1 MAKNSLL
8 RDLNFVSVIIH
19 ESKIKR
25 SPPRFLTSREP
36 HQCHSLV
43 SQKQFGSFT
52 KGDES
57 LTKVDLSM
65 PKVPNQAPKW
75 LGTYGKYLYPK
86 LATYL
91 NKSDKIL
98 RADEYLLQQYCSA
111 YDVYRKSYD
120 EIIKHGVQQ
129 AIYKTSLSPV
139 DGTVVSKDF
148 QGYKKN
154 PAYQMMSD
162 SLSKLNAIG
171 RELGLSPKARSEMLD
186 LKAPTSK
193 KKSAKESLKEF
204 FG

>member
-1 MAKNSLL
+1 M
-8 RDLNFVSVIIH
+8 V
-19 ESKIKR
+19 
-25 SPPRFLTSREP
+25 
-36 HQCHSLV
+36 
-43 SQKQFGSFT
+43 
-52 KGDES
+52 
-57 LTKVDLSM
+57 KVDLTK

-91 NKSDKIL
+91 NKNDKIL

-111 YDVYRKSYD
+111 YDVYRIAFQD
-120 EIIKHGVQQ
+120 LQDHGIQQ

-139 DGTVVSKDF
+139 DGSVVSKDF

-162 SLSKLNAIG
+162 ALGRMNTIG
-171 RELGLSPKARSEMLD
+171 KELGLSPKARSQMLD
-186 LKAPTSK
+186 LKTPNPN

-204 FG
+204 FT

>member
-1 MAKNSLL
+1 MA
-8 RDLNFVSVIIH
+8 
-19 ESKIKR
+19 
-25 SPPRFLTSREP
+25 
-36 HQCHSLV
+36 
-43 SQKQFGSFT
+43 
-52 KGDES
+52 
-57 LTKVDLSM
+57 KVDLTK

-91 NKSDKIL
+91 NKNDKIL

-111 YDVYRKSYD
+111 YDVYRIAFQD
-120 EIIKHGVQQ
+120 LQDHGIQQ

-139 DGTVVSKDF
+139 DGSVVSKDF

-162 SLSKLNAIG
+162 ALGRMNTIG
-171 RELGLSPKARSEMLD
+171 KELGLSPKARSQMLD
-186 LKAPTSK
+186 LKMPNTN
-193 KKSAKESLKEF
+193 KKSARESLKEF

>member
-1 MAKNSLL
+1 MIE
-8 RDLNFVSVIIH
+8 IILA
-19 ESKIKR
+19 
-25 SPPRFLTSREP
+25 PGPFGSRVEP

-154 PAYQMMSD
+154 PAYNMMSD
-162 SLSKLNAIG
+162 SLSKMNQIG
-171 RELGLSPKARSEMLD
+171 KELGLSPKARSEMLD

>member
-1 MAKNSLL
+1 M
-8 RDLNFVSVIIH
+8 ITH
-19 ESKIKR
+19 ESILKSPRPVFLR
-25 SPPRFLTSREP
+25 SGSRISAARSCQKVIFRKFL
-36 HQCHSLV
+36 
-43 SQKQFGSFT
+43 
-52 KGDES
+52 KGGRKM
-57 LTKVDLSM
+57 TKVDLSK
-65 PKVPNQAPKW
+65 PNVPNQAPKW
-75 LGTYGKYLYPK
+75 LGEYGKRLYPK

-91 NKSDKIL
+91 NKNDKIL

-111 YDVYRKSYD
+111 YDVYRIAFQD
-120 EIIKHGVQQ
+120 LQEHGIQQ

-139 DGTVVSKDF
+139 DGKVVSKDF

-186 LKAPTSK
+186 LKAPAGK
-193 KKSAKESLKEF
+193 KKSARESLNEF